1 MLKFIFNRRN
11 LIRNL
16 LAFLDLFRAG
26 LFRNGLVDVVD
37 RTRLGRDVSVSS

>member
-16 LAFLDLFRAG
+16 LAFLNLFRAG
-26 LFRNGLVDVVD
+26 LFRNGLVDVID
-37 RTRLGRDVSVSS
+37 RSRLGRDVSVSN

>member
-1 MLKFIFNRRN
+1 MLKLIFNRSN

-26 LFRNGLVDVVD
+26 LLRNGLVDVVD
-37 RTRLGRDVSVSS
+37 RTRLGRDVSVSN